1 MTQTPLTQ
9 RQDIEYLVKTVLD
22 AWNDDLLMNV
32 LGQNNI
38 YTIPT
43 ILNMRE
49 SQIDSMTYINSRGTV
64 QRIPNYIDILFCTII
79 QWNQHLIAT
88 HNIVE
93 VDWSDKEIVNA
104 ESYNNYRVSQ
114 YDPELPILDHRI
126 LPILYK
132 PEVPILSH
140 TILSHTVHSK
150 PPASWLA
157 KKQTRHQP
165 PAVELNQTNLTQLE
179 NKDEQHEMEPSNQ
192 ILINAKTSRV
202 LPPSEFKMLLS
213 SFDTTDHTNN
223 TKPPL
228 NTNSKLIINLHRI
241 TRTRE
246 VLFDQKEYG
255 RHAGSVNRKHK
266 CAHIPNDNTIH
277 SCIQV
282 DKSIKL
288 HWRTPFEKLHGNTV
302 YNKPY
307 ESRGGESFPSQS
319 NEAAEKFVGFSE
331 DVDHPMTYKVLTEA
345 TLKVLQRS
353 RIKLASVDPQLHLD
367 DPIQP
372 TQQNATTNA
381 NPAST
386 GQNATTFATQAQ
398 DLIGRIYL
406 DLPEDGVRRRI
417 RIIEQLDNSD
427 NMLANKSNMI
437 EFRATSDDG
446 IIEETITYN
455 QILENLVAEDGEE
468 DEWHFK
474 SILNHQGPLEPND
487 PDFKGS
493 IWNVQILWENDKI
506 TWEPLRIIAAGDP
519 LTCRIY
525 AYNNRILH
533 KWSCVRNSELS
544 TLQKDKWIDFINR
557 KRSSSRPSCPGTTI
571 PKLSSD

>member
-9 RQDIEYLVKTVLD
+9 RQDMEYLIKTVLD

-104 ESYNNYRVSQ
+104 ESYNKYRVPQ

-192 ILINAKTSRV
+192 IVINAKTSRAV
-202 LPPSEFKMLLS
+202 SYTHL
-213 SFDTTDHTNN
+213 
-223 TKPPL
+223 
-228 NTNSKLIINLHRI
+228 R
-241 TRTRE
+241 
-246 VLFDQKEYG
+246 
-255 RHAGSVNRKHK
+255 
-266 CAHIPNDNTIH
+266 AH
-277 SCIQV
+277 
-282 DKSIKL
+282 
-288 HWRTPFEKLHGNTV
+288 
-302 YNKPY
+302 
-307 ESRGGESFPSQS
+307 
-319 NEAAEKFVGFSE
+319 
-331 DVDHPMTYKVLTEA
+331 
-345 TLKVLQRS
+345 
-353 RIKLASVDPQLHLD
+353 
-367 DPIQP
+367 
-372 TQQNATTNA
+372 
-381 NPAST
+381 
-386 GQNATTFATQAQ
+386 
-398 DLIGRIYL
+398 
-406 DLPEDGVRRRI
+406 
-417 RIIEQLDNSD
+417 
-427 NMLANKSNMI
+427 
-437 EFRATSDDG
+437 
-446 IIEETITYN
+446 ET
-455 QILENLVAEDGEE
+455 
-468 DEWHFK
+468 
-474 SILNHQGPLEPND
+474 
-487 PDFKGS
+487 
-493 IWNVQILWENDKI
+493 
-506 TWEPLRIIAAGDP
+506 
-519 LTCRIY
+519 
-525 AYNNRILH
+525 
-533 KWSCVRNSELS
+533 
-544 TLQKDKWIDFINR
+544 
-557 KRSSSRPSCPGTTI
+557 
-571 PKLSSD
+571 